1 MTPSLSF
8 GAGAA
13 PLQFVFMGELLP
25 REYKVLSGLVM
36 FLCTIAVFLVTK
48 IFPTLLA
55 TLSPPVTYWIFAAV
69 SLVSNFFY
77 FFFMPETR
85 GKTALEIKQM
95 FLERQQI

>member
-1 MTPSLSF
+1 
-8 GAGAA
+8 
-13 PLQFVFMGELLP
+13 MGELLP

-85 GKTALEIKQM
+85 GKTALELKQM